1 MIMANSKEK
10 LAKEL
15 EKLSKGFIDKEKRKE
30 LLNSLKKDKTE
41 WFMWVAEMKNIL
53 KNLDK
58 TEAIKFSAFILAL
71 EQKPDSEFCQS
82 KLKKFLIE
90 KTEFYKYYD
99 FKLEK
104 DLKKIKS
111 SSKNLWISKI
121 LRLFISRSFLGILIL
136 LLILGFIG
144 WFYIDR
150 ETCLDFVDKIIQP
163 FLKAIK

>member
-1 MIMANSKEK
+1 MVNSKEK

-15 EKLSKGFIDKEKRKE
+15 EKLSKKFINEEKRKK
-30 LLNSLKKDKTE
+30 LLNSLKNDKTK
-41 WFMWVAEMKNIL
+41 WFMWSAEMKNIL

-58 TEAIKFSAFILAL
+58 VESVKFSAFILAL
-71 EQKPDSEFCQS
+71 EQKPNSKFCQNQ
-82 KLKKFLIE
+82 LKKFLIE

-104 DLKKIKS
+104 DLKKIKGK
-111 SSKNLWISKI
+111 SKNLWISKI

-136 LLILGFIG
+136 FLILGFIV

-150 ETCLDFVDKIIQP
+150 DTCLDFVDKIIQP

>member
-1 MIMANSKEK
+1 MKNSKEK
-10 LAKEL
+10 LAKEF
-15 EKLSKGFIDKEKRKE
+15 ENLSKKFINKEKRNE
-30 LLNSLKKDKTE
+30 LLDSLKNDKTK
-41 WFMWVAEMKNIL
+41 WFMWSAEMKNIL
-53 KNLDK
+53 KNLNK
-58 TEAIKFSAFILAL
+58 TEAIKLSAYILAI
-71 EQKPDSEFCQS
+71 EQKPESIFCNN

-104 DLKKIKS
+104 DLKKIKGKN
-111 SSKNLWISKI
+111 KNLWISKI

-136 LLILGFIG
+136 LLILGFIV

-150 ETCLDFVDKIIQP
+150 NTCLDFVDKVIQP

>member
-1 MIMANSKEK
+1 MANSKEK

-71 EQKPDSEFCQS
+71 EQKTDSEFCQN
-82 KLKKFLIE
+82 KLRKFLIE

-99 FKLEK
+99 FKLER

-150 ETCLDFVDKIIQP
+150 ETCLDFVDKIVQP

>member
-1 MIMANSKEK
+1 MTNSKEK

-15 EKLSKGFIDKEKRKE
+15 ENLSEKFIEQEKRKV
-30 LLNSLKKDKTE
+30 LLESLENDKTE
-41 WFMWVAEMKNIL
+41 WFRWSAEIKNIL

-58 TEAIKFSAFILAL
+58 IEAVKLSALTLAL
-71 EQKPDSEFCQS
+71 EQKSESEFCQNT
-82 KLKKFLIE
+82 LKKFLIE

-104 DLKKIKS
+104 DLKNIKAK
-111 SSKNLWISKI
+111 SKNLWTSKI
-121 LRLFISRSFLGILIL
+121 MRLFISRSFLGILIL
-136 LLILGFIG
+136 LLILGFIV

-150 ETCLDFVDKIIQP
+150 ENCLDFVDKIIQP

>member
-1 MIMANSKEK
+1 MVISKEK

-15 EKLSKGFIDKEKRKE
+15 EKLSEKFINKEKRKN
-30 LLNSLKKDKTE
+30 LLDSLENDKTK
-41 WFMWVAEMKNIL
+41 WFIWVAEMKNIL
-53 KNLDK
+53 KNLDR
-58 TEAIKFSAFILAL
+58 TEAIKFSAYILAI
-71 EQKPDSEFCQS
+71 EQKPESKFCS
-82 KLKKFLIE
+82 DKLKKFLIE

-104 DLKKIKS
+104 DLKKIKGK
-111 SSKNLWISKI
+111 SKNLWISKI

-136 LLILGFIG
+136 VLILGFIV

-150 ETCLDFVDKIIQP
+150 EICLDFVDKIIQP